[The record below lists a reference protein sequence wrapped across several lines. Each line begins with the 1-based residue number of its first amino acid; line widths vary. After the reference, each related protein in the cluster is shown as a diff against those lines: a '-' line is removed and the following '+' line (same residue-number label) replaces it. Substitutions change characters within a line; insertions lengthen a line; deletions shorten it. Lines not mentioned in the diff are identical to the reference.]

1 MRLIPS
7 LIVGVLLSQTITPPA
22 ISQTF
27 DSDDRGSREGIHV
40 AGKWTIEIREAD
52 GTLVHQVVFHNA
64 LTPNG
69 SRLLAQ
75 LLGGARTPGFLQLDI
90 GRDICANDEDAP
102 TPCLI
107 FVPESTNEFRYLF
120 KTLTTELPTDGPQAG
135 NLVVRGNFTAQLSG
149 SIEYVNTRIE
159 ACNSTVAASDCGNT
173 GGAITV
179 TGTTLDPFVP
189 VEAGQ
194 LVAVE
199 VELSFN

>member
-7 LIVGVLLSQTITPPA
+7 FIIGVLLSQTLTLPA
-22 ISQTF
+22 VSQTF
-27 DSDDRGSREGIHV
+27 DTSDGGPREGIHV
-40 AGKWTIEIREAD
+40 SGKWTIEIREAD
-52 GTLVHQVVFHNA
+52 GTLVNQVVFYNA

-75 LLGGARTPGFLQLDI
+75 LLGGVRTPGFLQLDI
-90 GRDICANDEDAP
+90 GRDLCANDEDAP
-102 TPCLI
+102 SPCLI
-107 FVPESTNEFRYLF
+107 FMPESANEFRYLF
-120 KTLTTELPTDGPQAG
+120 KTLTTEIPTEGAQAG

-159 ACNSTVAASDCGNT
+159 ACDSTVAASDCGNT
-173 GGAITV
+173 GGAITI